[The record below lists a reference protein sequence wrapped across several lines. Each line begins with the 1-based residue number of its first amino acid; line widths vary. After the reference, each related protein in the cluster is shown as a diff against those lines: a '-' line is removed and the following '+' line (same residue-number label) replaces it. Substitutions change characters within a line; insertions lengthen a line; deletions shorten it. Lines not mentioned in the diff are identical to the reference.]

1 MILLMIVSGFV
12 MSKLRVNILLMLI
25 MILLLSGC
33 AQSQTDIDD
42 LEQQVIKLE
51 NKVTSTKRQ
60 YLNEMTKNEE
70 LKQTLSDIT
79 QVSYDE
85 LLKTNVIIQDW
96 FYKLT
101 SAEKMNIYAQSFKI
115 LGTNQT
121 SDHELFVLYDS
132 GIMVYGYLMENGHGE
147 LYLTAGSFQYNEEQ
161 NSIQL
166 SYLTKSDTYKVS
178 FTDDGLKLTKGTT
191 DWLWTRMDAPSA
203 Q

>member
-1 MILLMIVSGFV
+1 
-12 MSKLRVNILLMLI
+12 MSKMRINTLILILMV
-25 MILLLSGC
+25 LLLSGC
-33 AQSQTDIDD
+33 THSQMDIDD

-115 LGTNQT
+115 LGTYQT